1 MMFFWDPTYILI
13 FPAMLFALWAQSRVQ
28 SVFNTYSRVRARSG
42 MSGAEVARHILD
54 GSGLSS
60 VRIEQIPGRLQ
71 DHYDPRAKVL
81 RLSPEVYSGSSLAAL
96 GVAAHEAGH
105 AIQHA
110 NGYVPLAIRTSLVPV
125 ATFGSNLAFP
135 LFLIGFIFAGTG
147 LEWLMTL
154 GIWLFVGA
162 VAFSIVTLPVE
173 YDASRRALALLE
185 RGGYMTT
192 DELRHA
198 SQVLSAAGMTYLAAT
213 AVAVTQLLRLFILRG
228 SRRD

>member
-1 MMFFWDPTYILI
+1 MFFWDPTYILI

-28 SVFNTYSRVRARSG
+28 GVFNTYSRVRARSG
-42 MSGAEVARHILD
+42 ISGAEVARRILD

-60 VRIEQIPGRLQ
+60 VRIEEIPGRLQ
-71 DHYDPRAKVL
+71 DHYDPRAHVL
-81 RLSPEVYSGSSLAAL
+81 RLSPEVYGGSSLAAL

-110 NGYVPLAIRTSLVPV
+110 NGYVPLAIRSSLVPV

-135 LFLIGFIFAGTG
+135 LFLIGFIFAGSG
-147 LEWLMTL
+147 LDWLMTL

-162 VAFSIVTLPVE
+162 VAFSVVTLPVE
-173 YDASRRALALLE
+173 FDASRRALALLE
-185 RGGYMTT
+185 HGGYMTT
-192 DELRHA
+192 DEIRHA
-198 SQVLSAAGMTYLAAT
+198 RQVLSAAGMTYLAAT
-213 AVAVTQLLRLFILRG
+213 AVAVTQLLRLLILRG

>member
-1 MMFFWDPTYILI
+1 MFFWDPTYILI

-28 SVFNTYSRVRARSG
+28 GVFNTYSRVRARSG
-42 MSGAEVARHILD
+42 VSGAEVARRILD

-60 VRIEQIPGRLQ
+60 VRIEQIPWRLQ
-71 DHYDPRAKVL
+71 DHYDPRAHVL
-81 RLSPEVYSGSSLAAL
+81 RLSPEVYGGSSLAAL

-110 NGYVPLAIRTSLVPV
+110 NGYVPLAIRSSLVPV

-135 LFLIGFIFAGTG
+135 LFLIGFIFAGSG
-147 LEWLMTL
+147 LDWLMTL

-162 VAFSIVTLPVE
+162 VAFSVVTLPVE
-173 YDASRRALALLE
+173 FDASKRALALLE
-185 RGGYMTT
+185 HGGYMTT
-192 DELRHA
+192 DEITHA
-198 SQVLSAAGMTYLAAT
+198 RQVLSAAGMTYLAAT
-213 AVAVTQLLRLFILRG
+213 AVAVTQLLRLLILRG

>member
-1 MMFFWDPTYILI
+1 MFFWDPTYILI

-28 SVFNTYSRVRARSG
+28 TVFNTYSRVRARSG
-42 MSGAEVARHILD
+42 VSGAEVARRILD
-54 GSGLSS
+54 ANGLDS

-81 RLSPEVYSGSSLAAL
+81 RLSAEVYNGDSLAAL

-110 NGYVPLAIRTSLVPV
+110 CGYAPLAVRTSLVPV
-125 ATFGSNLAFP
+125 VTFGSNLAFP
-135 LFLIGFIFAGTG
+135 LFMIGFIFAGTG

-162 VAFSIVTLPVE
+162 VAFSVVTLPVE
-173 YDASRRALALLE
+173 YDASSRALAFLG
-185 RGGYMTT
+185 RGGYMTQE
-192 DELRHA
+192 ELRHA
-198 SQVLSAAGMTYLAAT
+198 GQVLNAAGLTYVAAT
-213 AVAVTQLLRLFILRG
+213 AVAVTQLLRLLILRG